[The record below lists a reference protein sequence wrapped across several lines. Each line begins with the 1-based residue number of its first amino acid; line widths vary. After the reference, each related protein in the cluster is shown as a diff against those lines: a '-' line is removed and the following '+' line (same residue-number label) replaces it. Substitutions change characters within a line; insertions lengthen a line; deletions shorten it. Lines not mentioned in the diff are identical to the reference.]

1 MNTPHNRRPT
11 LSRSIIVATAAAL
24 IGSVLLSAPAASAAT
39 VTAAQT
45 VPDGQP
51 APDGLS
57 IAITDEAAE
66 TTSGAS
72 SNYTVTVTNRGT
84 TPVSAELVVA
94 LPTFAAFSEAKG
106 AHVEKAEAAWTVTVA
121 PGSSE
126 RRHAT
131 ADIGRIPAGEVR
143 VTTLATLYAS
153 GDRSRILV
161 RAADANAIQGV
172 LDPAH
177 TVGRHPAKVGAA
189 PGDSAVLV
197 VVSACAVLLAL
208 AIVGVVVIRRV
219 LRRRGGVRGTA

>member
-11 LSRSIIVATAAAL
+11 LRRWTIVAAAAL
-24 IGSVLLSAPAASAAT
+24 IGSVLLSAPAASVAA
-39 VTAAQT
+39 A
-45 VPDGQP
+45 QP

-57 IAITDEAAE
+57 IAITDGAAE

-94 LPTFAAFSEAKG
+94 LPPFAAFSEAKG
-106 AHVEKAEAAWTVTVA
+106 AHVEKTEAAWTVTVA

-177 TVGRHPAKVGAA
+177 TVGQSPAKVSAA
-189 PGDSAVLV
+189 PGDSAVIV

-208 AIVGVVVIRRV
+208 AIVGVVVFRRV
-219 LRRRGGVRGTA
+219 RRRRRGVRGTA